1 MRNNAA
7 AGDGLAC
14 DGSPPGDRQSHSR
27 ACSEYPGGVLAVV
40 PQPVTVR
47 VPAKVN
53 LHLAVG
59 DLRWDGYHELV
70 SVFQALSVIDEV
82 TVAATDAPGVQ
93 VYGEGAGAVPTDRRN
108 LAWRA
113 VLALAEHA
121 GRKPEVRVVLRKSIP
136 VAGGMAGGSADA
148 AGALVGL
155 AALWRL
161 DISREELAG
170 LAAGLG
176 SDVPFALHG
185 GTALGTGRGESLVPV
200 LARHTFHWVIALDR
214 RGLSTADVYRELD
227 RLRAQG
233 SPPQGSSLPGSSLP
247 GSSLPG
253 PSLPRLGGVEPLLEA
268 LASGDPRQLALL
280 LGNDLQAAAVSL
292 RPGLRRT
299 LRAGVEAGAQ
309 AGMVSGSGPT
319 CAFLCIDA
327 DAAVRV
333 AAELAGA
340 GVCRTVR
347 VASGPVPGARVV
359 EEPRPV
365 PPPEPLAHA

>member
-1 MRNNAA
+1 MF
-7 AGDGLAC
+7 
-14 DGSPPGDRQSHSR
+14 PPRGNQQSHSR
-27 ACSEYPGGVLAVV
+27 ARSAYAGAVLADA
-40 PQPVTVR
+40 PPPVTVR

-59 DLRWDGYHELV
+59 DLRRDGYHELV
-70 SVFQALSVIDEV
+70 SVFHALSVTDEV
-82 TVAATDAPGVQ
+82 TVAATDTPGVQ
-93 VYGEGAGAVPTDRRN
+93 VYGEGAGIVPTDGNN

-121 GRKPEVRVVLRKSIP
+121 GRRPAVRVVLRKGIP

-148 AGALVGL
+148 AGTLVGL
-155 AALWRL
+155 AGLWRL
-161 DISREELAG
+161 DISRDELAG
-170 LAAGLG
+170 VAAGLG

-185 GTALGTGRGESLVPV
+185 GTALGTGRGELLVTV
-200 LARHTFHWVIALDR
+200 LTRHAFHWVVALDHH
-214 RGLSTADVYRELD
+214 GLSTADVYRELD
-227 RLRAQG
+227 RLRAQRSPG
-233 SPPQGSSLPGSSLP
+233 SPP
-247 GSSLPG
+247 
-253 PSLPRLGGVEPLLEA
+253 PRLGNVEPLLEA
-268 LASGDPRQLALL
+268 LARGDPRQLAVL

-292 RPGLRRT
+292 RPELRRT
-299 LRAGVEAGAQ
+299 LRAGVAAGALS
-309 AGMVSGSGPT
+309 GLVSGSGPT
-319 CAFLCIDA
+319 CAFLCADA

-365 PPPEPLAHA
+365 PPPEPLARA